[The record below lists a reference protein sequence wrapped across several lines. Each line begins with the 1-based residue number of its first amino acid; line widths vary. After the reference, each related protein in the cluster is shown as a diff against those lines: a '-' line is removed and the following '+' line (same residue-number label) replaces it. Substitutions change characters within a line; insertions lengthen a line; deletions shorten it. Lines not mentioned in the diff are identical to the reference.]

1 MASQKAGRFLGRRI
15 LVLAGAACLALAVGG
30 CLNVIAANDRIGPSS
45 ARDFQEGQEP
55 VPLDLRFS
63 HDYQPGTRDR
73 NGQQLGGTE
82 IISLVAHKGLLWAAA
97 GSVSSWTAPPF
108 RPVPPGSQVI
118 VKRTSTGPWE
128 VDLDLGLDYLR
139 AASMA
144 SVRFTTDR
152 RGRKLSEPAEVLL
165 VGAGART
172 FRPRAAEVWSRNDA
186 TGRWS
191 RMVVT
196 ASIRSVTGRIDPEV
210 RILFDH
216 VDRVTGVH
224 HVFAGVASGTIYRG
238 AYDPSVSGRIVWE
251 EEPDFDGRIRRPM
264 AAAEA
269 NGTLYLTVDP
279 EPSQPR
285 NGGMFRRVDG
295 AKPRWE
301 WIYEWAWSSPNPKMP
316 VWTEVLLGAREQP
329 GVIERVD
336 PSRNHT
342 VALEF
347 DARSY
352 FSKLW
357 YRGYLYR
364 EVTLIAYNDMTPA
377 IHPKT
382 GQPIH
387 LIGLWVLHPER
398 RSELGASSWYL
409 VRYRDGTYSHGRVF
423 DPEDSTARGRGG
435 LRGTRTIVV
444 SPFAE
449 DRGRVFYFGGFDAYG
464 GPHQNTAWIYKAT
477 ATVPE

>member
-1 MASQKAGRFLGRRI
+1 MASQKGGRFLGRRI

-63 HDYQPGTRDR
+63 HDYQPGTRDQ

-196 ASIRSVTGRIDPEV
+196 ASIRSVTGR
-210 RILFDH
+210 
-216 VDRVTGVH
+216 
-224 HVFAGVASGTIYRG
+224 
-238 AYDPSVSGRIVWE
+238 
-251 EEPDFDGRIRRPM
+251 
-264 AAAEA
+264 
-269 NGTLYLTVDP
+269 
-279 EPSQPR
+279 
-285 NGGMFRRVDG
+285 
-295 AKPRWE
+295 
-301 WIYEWAWSSPNPKMP
+301 
-316 VWTEVLLGAREQP
+316 
-329 GVIERVD
+329 
-336 PSRNHT
+336 
-342 VALEF
+342 
-347 DARSY
+347 
-352 FSKLW
+352 
-357 YRGYLYR
+357 
-364 EVTLIAYNDMTPA
+364 
-377 IHPKT
+377 
-382 GQPIH
+382 
-387 LIGLWVLHPER
+387 
-398 RSELGASSWYL
+398 
-409 VRYRDGTYSHGRVF
+409 
-423 DPEDSTARGRGG
+423 
-435 LRGTRTIVV
+435 
-444 SPFAE
+444 
-449 DRGRVFYFGGFDAYG
+449 
-464 GPHQNTAWIYKAT
+464 
-477 ATVPE
+477 